1 MTERPV
7 RAVFLGS
14 GAFAVPILD
23 GLASLP
29 SVRIVMVV
37 TAPDRPAGRGGRLTP
52 VPVAERAAILGLPL
66 FQPPRV
72 RAPESVAA
80 IRAANAGLGILADY
94 GQIIPQQL
102 LDVFPHGV
110 LNIHPSLL
118 PRHRGASP
126 IPAAILAGDGETG
139 VTIIRMDAGLDTG
152 PVVAATRWP
161 LTGTETAPELQA
173 RAAKAGATLLR
184 TTIPAWLAGTVAA
197 VPQPA
202 AGATLSRPLSR
213 SDGRLDPERPAETLE
228 RQVRAYQ
235 PWPGSYVETPA
246 GRLTVWRARA
256 VRGGPQVA
264 PGELVATSSGELVLR
279 TVDGWLALDDVQ
291 LPGRRRMSTAEL
303 LRGRPRLS

>member
-7 RAVFLGS
+7 RVVFLGS

-23 GLASLP
+23 ELARMP
-29 SVRIVMVV
+29 GVQIVMVV

-52 VPVAERAAILGLPL
+52 VPVAERCVIHGLPL

-72 RAPESVAA
+72 RAAESVAA
-80 IRAANAGLGILADY
+80 IKAANAGLGVLADY
-94 GQIIPQQL
+94 GQIVPEQL

-110 LNIHPSLL
+110 LNVHPSLL
-118 PRHRGASP
+118 PRHRGAAP
-126 IPAAILAGDGETG
+126 IPAAILAGDRETG

-152 PVVAATRWP
+152 PVVAATRWL

-173 RAAKAGATLLR
+173 RAAEAGAALLR
-184 TTIPAWLAGTVAA
+184 TTIPDWLAGALAA
-197 VPQPA
+197 VPQSTD
-202 AGATLSRPLSR
+202 GATMSRPLSR
-213 SDGRLDPERPAETLE
+213 SDGRLDPDMPAETLE

-235 PWPGSYVETPA
+235 PWPGSYVETLV

-256 VRGGPQVA
+256 ALGGPQVA
-264 PGELVATSSGELVLR
+264 PGDLVATSADELVFG
-279 TVDGWLALDDVQ
+279 TVDGWLALEEVQ
-291 LPGRRRMSTAEL
+291 LPGRRRMSTEEL